1 MLIGVGSGEKQGDR
15 SAERAVMVETQLV
28 SRGLRDVRV
37 LEAMRTICRELFVP
51 APYLEDAYADR
62 ALAVGFGQTISQPYI
77 VAYMTE
83 RLGVEPHHH
92 VLEVGTGTGYQTAVL
107 AKLARTVV
115 SVERIAELSET
126 ARERVASA
134 DVSNVTFVT
143 GDGGLGA
150 KEYGP
155 FDRIMVTAAAPRVPV
170 TLLKQLVDG
179 GRMVLPVGE
188 EGDQRLVLVER
199 RGDRFDETNM
209 LRVRFVPLLGAA
221 GFSDAY

>member
-1 MLIGVGSGEKQGDR
+1 MIGVGSGEKQGDR
-15 SAERAVMVETQLV
+15 AAERAVMVETQLV

-37 LEAMRTICRELFVP
+37 LEAMRTICREVFVP

-62 ALAVGFGQTISQPYI
+62 ALAVGYGQTISQPYI

-83 RLGVEPHHH
+83 WLGVESHHH

-107 AKLARTVV
+107 ARLARTVV
-115 SVERIAELSET
+115 TVERIAELSET
-126 ARERVASA
+126 ARARVMEV
-134 DVSNVTFVT
+134 DVANVTFLT

-150 KEYGP
+150 KEFGP
-155 FDRIMVTAAAPRVPV
+155 FDRIMVTAAAPRTPRA
-170 TLLKQLVDG
+170 LLEQLTDD

-199 RGDRFDETNM
+199 RGDRFDETNL
-209 LRVRFVPLLGAA
+209 LRVRFVPLLGEA
-221 GFSDAY
+221 GFAE